1 MDADGILKAVHIHV
15 HLRLNTSPVA
25 AFDSGRAGFG
35 LHPARCWRT
44 IARQKPAMTMTSE
57 KVFIAVDLGAGSG
70 RVIAAKT
77 DFSKL
82 ELEEIHRF
90 DNPGTDLPG
99 GSYWNILGLYRE
111 ILEGIRRA
119 VERHGEKIVSIGIDT
134 WGCDFGLLDTNGE
147 LLGLP
152 HQYRD
157 PRFEGMAE
165 ALHAILPEAEVFA
178 RTGVKTNF
186 YNSSLHLLAEARKQS
201 PALLHAER
209 LLFVP
214 DLLAYWLTGRQAVE
228 RTVASTS
235 QLVDPRTGD
244 WAHELIVALGLPA
257 KLFGEIVAP
266 GTVLGPL
273 REEVAAFIGRAG
285 IPVVATACHDTAA
298 AVAGIPMRGDE
309 NLWLSSGT
317 WSILGVELDAAITT
331 PEALALGFCN
341 ELGVDDSVRF
351 LKNIGGLWL
360 IQECK
365 RQWEMDGEKLSY
377 SEMATMAGEAAP
389 FTAFI
394 DPDDAS
400 FASPGEMP
408 EKIRAWCEKSGQPVP
423 RDKGE
428 VLRVATE
435 SLALKYRVVFDSV
448 QQLTGRKFQRLHA
461 GGGGI
466 QNELLSQ
473 ATANALGI
481 EVLAGPVEA
490 TSCGNVIIQMI
501 GTGHLPDLA
510 AGRDLIRRSFEFR
523 TFTPGDSAAWE
534 VALQRFKRVTGAT

>member
-1 MDADGILKAVHIHV
+1 M
-15 HLRLNTSPVA
+15 TSP
-25 AFDSGRAGFG
+25 
-35 LHPARCWRT
+35 
-44 IARQKPAMTMTSE
+44 

-77 DFSKL
+77 DFAKL
-82 ELEEIHRF
+82 ELEEVHRF

-99 GSYWNILGLYRE
+99 GSFWNIVGLYRE
-111 ILEGIRRA
+111 ILEGLRRA
-119 VERHGEKIVSIGIDT
+119 VARHGDAIVSIGIDT
-134 WGCDFGLLDTNGE
+134 WGCDFGLIDGNGE
-147 LLGLP
+147 LLGMP

-165 ALHAILPEAEVFA
+165 AMHAILPEAEVYA
-178 RTGVKTNF
+178 RTGIKTNF

-201 PALLHAER
+201 PALANAKN

-228 RTVASTS
+228 RTIASTS
-235 QLVDPRTGD
+235 QLLDATTGE
-244 WAHELIVALGLPA
+244 WAWSVIDALGLPREI
-257 KLFGEIVAP
+257 FGEVVAP
-266 GTVLGPL
+266 GTVLGPV
-273 REEVAAFIGRAG
+273 REEVANFIGRAG

-298 AVAGIPMRGDE
+298 AVAGIPMSGSG

-317 WSILGVELDAAITT
+317 WSIMGVEAAAPVTT

-341 ELGVDDSVRF
+341 ELGVKGSVRF
-351 LKNIGGLWL
+351 LKNISGLWL

-365 RQWEMDGEKLSY
+365 RQWDLDGEKLSY
-377 SEMATMAGEAAP
+377 AEMAALAGNAAP

-408 EKIRAWCEKSGQPVP
+408 AKIRAFCEKTGQPVP
-423 RDKGE
+423 ADNGQ

-435 SLALKYRVVFDSV
+435 SLALKYRVVYEHL
-448 QQLTGRKFQRLHA
+448 QILTGSGFTRLHA

-473 ATANALGI
+473 ATADALGI
-481 EVLAGPVEA
+481 EVVAGPVEA
-490 TSCGNVIIQMI
+490 TSCGNVITQMI
-501 GTGHLPDLA
+501 GTGYLPDIQ

-523 TFTPGDSAAWE
+523 SFAPGDAAAWQS
-534 VALQRFKRVTGAT
+534 ALVRFKAVQRPQ